1 MLTLAVGLTLIGFVL
16 LVFALMAANF
26 WLAVAC
32 IAVCVIGLV
41 ILLVDTIRA
50 GKRGRAGVDDE
61 PLFTIRG
68 RESATRAEPLIDET
82 ETPGD
87 AGSDEVPNDD
97 AARGAPSADRRV
109 ASEAPTEAVGTV
121 DDGFTPTWEGSSA
134 SGGLGSIVSPD
145 AHGNAVAGPGSQP
158 IPAAE
163 TGDAH
168 DYIRSVTGSFP
179 TATPTGQTPVA
190 DEPSRDSSST
200 AVPEQP
206 EPGTASGRAP
216 DAGSPAPRLHAVPDA
231 RLRSAE
237 VRAAGAGDRSEGRRL
252 RGSASSDRA
261 VRIARGEHVRSD
273 SARDAVRLPRHRCRQ
288 HRLGGDR
295 GVRRRLRERRIR
307 EQVVSTAISDDPAI
321 TGELPEERAERP
333 SRTGRAGPSQP
344 RRIEWLGSRAYASR
358 ASGVVPRRP

>member
-216 DAGSPAPRLHAVPDA
+216 DAGSPAPDSTPFRTPAFDPPRFEPPAQEIDPKADDYV
-231 RLRSAE
+231 
-237 VRAAGAGDRSEGRRL
+237 GRR
-252 RGSASSDRA
+252 
-261 VRIARGEHVRSD
+261 
-273 SARDAVRLPRHRCRQ
+273 
-288 HRLGGDR
+288 
-295 GVRRRLRERRIR
+295 
-307 EQVVSTAISDDPAI
+307 
-321 TGELPEERAERP
+321 
-333 SRTGRAGPSQP
+333 
-344 RRIEWLGSRAYASR
+344 RRIEQSESLVVNTSDPTLPAMQFVYHDTDADSTDSAETAESDDAS
-358 ASGVVPRRP
+358 ANDESENK